1 MASVERRIRRLE
13 DRMDTSFADPDA
25 EARRRGKVRAELL
38 EFEALVRE
46 GMMSEEQK
54 EAWRQS
60 ITEELERRHG
70 QRHLRGRGA

>member
-1 MASVERRIRRLE
+1 MGSVERRVRRLE
-13 DRMDTSFADPDA
+13 DRMDTSNPDA

-46 GMMSEEQK
+46 GMISEEQK

-60 ITEELERRHG
+60 ITEELERRHD
-70 QRHLRGRGA
+70 QRHWRGRGA

>member
-13 DRMDTSFADPDA
+13 DRMDTSNPDA

-38 EFEALVRE
+38 EFEALARE

-70 QRHLRGRGA
+70 QRHWRGRGA

>member
-13 DRMDTSFADPDA
+13 DRMDTSDPDA
-25 EARRRGKVRAELL
+25 EDRRRGKVRAELL

-70 QRHLRGRGA
+70 QGHWRGRGA

>member
-13 DRMDTSFADPDA
+13 ARMDTSNPDA

>member
-13 DRMDTSFADPDA
+13 DRMDTPNPDA

-38 EFEALVRE
+38 EFEALARE

-70 QRHLRGRGA
+70 QRHWRGRGA